1 MLSRSYTISR
11 DDIIPLSSFFDE
23 FNIKSCDVDLF
34 KLTISVDL
42 DFGYAFYEG
51 EDPDISV
58 VIKYDN

>member
-1 MLSRSYTISR
+1 MITKSYTISR

-23 FNIKSCDVDLF
+23 FNIESCDIDLF

-42 DFGYAFYEG
+42 DFSCVFYEG
-51 EDPDISV
+51 EDPDICV